1 MKTEPC
7 KSGHAHHPQGKVAFL
22 DDPKRRGDLSPEN
35 LISLV
40 AVKET
45 DSILDFGAGT
55 GYFTL
60 PLARKVEGSVYA
72 LDTDSSMLE
81 LIKSKALQENIF
93 NIVPVLGGTAKLPLP
108 DETIDIVLAS
118 LVLHEINPLA
128 KTLSQIKDVLKENG
142 ILVCVEFE
150 ATGNSSHKAPRISSA
165 EMEQS
170 LMDAGF
176 RISKK
181 IFPTESL
188 YVLIAIKVKN
198 VQL

>member
-7 KSGHAHHPQGKVAFL
+7 KSGHVHHSQGKAAFL

-35 LISLV
+35 LISLA

-60 PLARKVEGSVYA
+60 PLAKKVTGAVYA
-72 LDTDSSMLE
+72 LDLDSSMLE
-81 LIKSKALQENIF
+81 LIKSKALKENIF
-93 NIVPVLGGTAKLPLP
+93 NIVPVLGGNTAFPLP
-108 DETIDIVLAS
+108 DASIDLVFAS
-118 LVLHEINPLA
+118 LVLHEINPLE
-128 KTLSQIKDVLKENG
+128 KTLNHIKNVLKEDG
-142 ILVCVEFE
+142 FLVCVEFE
-150 ATGNSSHKAPRISSA
+150 STEKSSHKAPRISSA

-170 LMDAGF
+170 ITEAGF

-188 YVLIAIKVKN
+188 YVLIAQK
-198 VQL
+198 